1 MTSFTTLYYCFLIY
15 DFSFNVKYIF
25 TVENG
30 NDENTFIKLQKVI
43 SRFDR
48 ECISDEA
55 YDKVYSYA
63 QNLDPE
69 RLSRKHSHIG
79 GLLADWVQSV
89 IEFSAVLRDTAKDRE
104 ELRRLSQVLEHR
116 YSEDGDED
124 FVEVDDD
131 GYGDDGWA

>member
-1 MTSFTTLYYCFLIY
+1 MSHSPLSKTPKQVFFNPINIFDTFTA
-15 DFSFNVKYIF
+15 
-25 TVENG
+25 
-30 NDENTFIKLQKVI
+30 FIKLQKVI

-89 IEFSAVLRDTAKDRE
+89 MEFSAVLRDTAKDRE

>member
-1 MTSFTTLYYCFLIY
+1 
-15 DFSFNVKYIF
+15 
-25 TVENG
+25 
-30 NDENTFIKLQKVI
+30 
-43 SRFDR
+43 
-48 ECISDEA
+48 
-55 YDKVYSYA
+55 
-63 QNLDPE
+63 
-69 RLSRKHSHIG
+69 LSRKHSHIG

-89 IEFSAVLRDTAKDRE
+89 MEFSAVLRDTAKDRE